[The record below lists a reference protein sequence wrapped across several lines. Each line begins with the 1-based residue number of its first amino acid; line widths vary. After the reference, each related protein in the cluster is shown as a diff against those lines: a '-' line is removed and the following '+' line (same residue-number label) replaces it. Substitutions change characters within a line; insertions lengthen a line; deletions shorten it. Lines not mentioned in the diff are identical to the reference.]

1 MDNKLLNRLTKQ
13 DIAEIHQALDSEASY
28 VMDGDKCIRQNTNE
42 YYSSVLKKL
51 KANNPNYKPF
61 CKDRYK
67 TLVEIA
73 EKVTEQKYEDN
84 RHFGNVLIKCLV
96 SNRLREEGYTF
107 GEIGK
112 AMNKDHST
120 IVFYVG
126 KMDDMLSLPLM
137 YSKEMRTR
145 SLFNDEIEKHDEQE

>member
-13 DIAEIHQALDSEASY
+13 DIAEIHEALDSEVLY
-28 VMDGDKCIRQNTNE
+28 IKDGDGYVRSNSNE

-51 KANNPNYKPF
+51 KANNPDYKPF

-67 TLVEIA
+67 TLLEIA
-73 EKVTEQKYEDN
+73 EKVTEHKYEDN
-84 RHFGNVLIKCLV
+84 RKFGNVLIKCLV
-96 SNRLREEGYTF
+96 SNRLREEGYSF

-120 IVFYVG
+120 IVFYIG
-126 KMDDMLSLPLM
+126 KMEDMMTLPLM
-137 YSKEMRTR
+137 YSKEMRMK
-145 SLFNDEIEKHDEQE
+145 SLFNDEIERHDEQD